1 MCILLFGWL
10 PGLVLIGAMALFYL
24 LLFSCIARIRGKL
37 ASSLAFC
44 CGQCLLW
51 QGVLYLLGNLGYQYA
66 SFSNLPLISEGRMSI
81 LANML
86 LLGMIVSAYRFDRVV
101 DDGIWDLRNAEG

>member
-1 MCILLFGWL
+1 
-10 PGLVLIGAMALFYL
+10 
-24 LLFSCIARIRGKL
+24 
-37 ASSLAFC
+37 
-44 CGQCLLW
+44 
-51 QGVLYLLGNLGYQYA
+51 
-66 SFSNLPLISEGRMSI
+66 MSI

>member
-1 MCILLFGWL
+1 MVTGVQTCAL
-10 PGLVLIGAMALFYL
+10 PIYQ
-24 LLFSCIARIRGKL
+24 
-37 ASSLAFC
+37 
-44 CGQCLLW
+44 GQ
-51 QGVLYLLGNLGYQYA
+51 VGYQYA